1 MRTGLRF
8 TIQRTAVACTAVLL
22 VFAGGIGAA
31 HAAPSTS
38 PVAHPV
44 PPKPHREH
52 HYVYVQSDDASAN
65 EVIGYD
71 FDGSSLTKI
80 GSWATGG
87 QGTGF
92 WLGSQGSVARQGKY
106 LYAVDGG
113 SNDVALF
120 EIGKRGALRLLDRE
134 AIYGV
139 KPVSVT
145 VEGDKVVVLSVKT
158 NVPCGGLL
166 KCAPVQDPK
175 GCAPLLR
182 CGLIDQD
189 HLTLLRR
196 HHDSLEA
203 LDHIDL
209 AGTGGAQVSFV
220 GHPHAKRLIVTEKKS
235 NTIVSVTL
243 RKNRFGT
250 PTSIASS
257 GDTPYGFGIARHETL
272 VVTNA
277 ENETDGAGTVSSYS
291 LRKKSV
297 NVVTS
302 RLGNGQK
309 APCWLAVGKGGRTA
323 YVSNPDSNTI
333 SLYGIGKNGS
343 LTLKAASATSPVTGP
358 IDLEVHDVFLF
369 VTAWQQL
376 HVLRIGADGTA
387 TSVAQA
393 SIPDYAQGI
402 VVK

>member
-1 MRTGLRF
+1 MRKGLR
-8 TIQRTAVACTAVLL
+8 TTVRRTAVACTAVLL
-22 VFAGGIGAA
+22 VFAGGVGAA
-31 HAAPSTS
+31 QAAPS
-38 PVAHPV
+38 AHPV
-44 PPKPHREH
+44 PAGPPKPHPEH
-52 HYVYVQSDDASAN
+52 RYVYVQSDDGTTN

-71 FDGSSLTKI
+71 FDGSNLAKI

-87 QGTGF
+87 QGTGY

-106 LYAVDGG
+106 LYAVNGG
-113 SNDVALF
+113 SNDVSLF

-145 VEGDKVVVLSVKT
+145 VEGDKVVVLSVKA
-158 NVPCGGLL
+158 NVPCGAPL
-166 KCAPVQDPK
+166 KCAPVSDPK
-175 GCAPLLR
+175 GCAPELR

-196 HHDSLEA
+196 HHDSLET

-220 GHPHAKRLIVTEKKS
+220 EHPHARRLIVTEKKS
-235 NTIVSVTL
+235 NTIVSVSL

-257 GDTPYGFGIARHETL
+257 GDTPYGFGVARHETL

-302 RLGNGQK
+302 RLANGQK

-323 YVSNPDSNTI
+323 YVSNPESNTI
-333 SLYGIGKNGS
+333 SLYGIGKKGS
-343 LTLKAASATSPVTGP
+343 LTLKAASATSPVSGP
-358 IDLEVHDVFLF
+358 IDLEVHDEFLF

-393 SIPDYAQGI
+393 SIPDYTQGI